1 MFWIPLFNRTATISA
16 LVLIL
21 SLVLHGCGGG
31 SMGTGVE
38 PKSTFSGSLSSE
50 RGQPIAGAVIRLIE
64 TGEQTQTGGD
74 GRFLLESTFEGNDA
88 AFEITAGDVFS
99 TFELNDLHDDGLAVN
114 LQLTLDLEQGTV
126 SLTNLSITAKIQG
139 SCDPYFENG
148 RIIRQANAVPEGTTC
163 PFRVRAS
170 AQSGFVDGLRFVLER
185 RSCEPTASWIEIG
198 SGFTGTSGPGRGEIA
213 FRFSNSE
220 DHCLYRIRVPVGSPP
235 IEPQEFEV
243 HTFRKQAFDAREDV
257 LPAAEQSRQTR

>member
-1 MFWIPLFNRTATISA
+1 MFRKPFFDRFVAAFA
-16 LVLIL
+16 LVLTL
-21 SLVLHGCGGG
+21 GLVLPGCGGG

-38 PKSTFSGSLSSE
+38 PKSTFSGSLNSE
-50 RGQPIAGAVIRLIE
+50 RGEPIVGALIRLVE

-74 GRFLLESTFEGNDA
+74 GRFRLESTFEGNDA
-88 AFEITAGDVFS
+88 AFEITAGTVFG
-99 TFELNDLHDDGLAVN
+99 TFELNNLHDDGLAVN

-139 SCDPYFENG
+139 SCDPYFENS

-185 RSCEPTASWIEIG
+185 RSCDPTSSWIEIG
-198 SGFTGTSGPGRGEIA
+198 GGFTGTSGPGRGEIV
-213 FRFSNSE
+213 FRFSNLE
-220 DHCLYRIRVPVGSPP
+220 DHCLYRIRVPVDRPT
-235 IEPQEFEV
+235 IEPQVFEV

-257 LPAAEQSRQTR
+257 LPAGLQSRQIQ